1 MCSCFW
7 LYQML
12 SLLRQKEKLFYQWA
26 FCLFP
31 SLLVLARL
39 CPVKYLTDGLVGIA
53 FTLPTLDC
61 FSFLH
66 LFWTRYWISKKVR
79 RNAQSIWKNLILDMR
94 EKNIMM
100 IHTILFSKIVLSQFD
115 VVIRL
120 TRGSPPSGWTV
131 LISIWMLQTVNLT
144 LTLALTYQILM
155 VKWKICIF
163 DPIFLQIALLNPFY
177 FSHLK
182 FVLTFGEWAD
192 IYGIVSQ

>member
-1 MCSCFW
+1 MLLGKFFTANIIFGSCMIYACRKKNQILKTMDKELLNKMCSCSW

-26 FCLFP
+26 FCFFP

-79 RNAQSIWKNLILDMR
+79 RNAQSIWKNLILDMPEMVVKR
-94 EKNIMM
+94 E
-100 IHTILFSKIVLSQFD
+100 FVIV
-115 VVIRL
+115 
-120 TRGSPPSGWTV
+120 
-131 LISIWMLQTVNLT
+131 
-144 LTLALTYQILM
+144 
-155 VKWKICIF
+155 
-163 DPIFLQIALLNPFY
+163 
-177 FSHLK
+177 
-182 FVLTFGEWAD
+182 
-192 IYGIVSQ
+192 YGM